1 MFAYDLDLF
10 YFSPFDVM
18 LYSLIFQAQHRFTE
32 FGYLFVPIVLSWAK
46 TSKDDFYYVLNLNR
60 VSQSPMNVSLVGD
73 VLTSTWYMV
82 PWSTQFLVH
91 GGIVWFITVL
101 FNNNKNRK
109 ASELYLNL
117 YHRIINLSYCW
128 NVQRLTFKGPY
139 VFKFAIYWLFIW
151 LLFFLVKLSRIA

>member
-1 MFAYDLDLF
+1 MFTYDLDLF
-10 YFSPFDVM
+10 YFSLFDVM

-32 FGYLFVPIVLSWAK
+32 FGYLFVPIVLSWTK
-46 TSKDDFYYVLNLNR
+46 TNKDDFYYVLNLNR
-60 VSQSPMNVSLVGD
+60 VSQSLMNVSLVGD

-82 PWSTQFLVH
+82 LWSTQFLVQ

-101 FNNNKNRK
+101 FNNNKKRK

-117 YHRIINLSYCW
+117 YHRIIYLSYCW
-128 NVQRLTFKGPY
+128 NVQRLTFKVPY